1 MCKDS
6 AMTDRFGAE
15 HVSVDDRHEVA
26 VLALPHVVAFELG
39 LPHRFLGGAVDG
51 DGRPLYRVRTC
62 TVDGGPVR
70 TSAHYAVLPDHDA
83 AILRTAATI
92 VIPGIVGGPPVVEGR
107 LDPTVAAALAGR
119 RPDARLV
126 SICTGAY
133 VLAAAGVLDGR
144 PATTH
149 WMRTEPFRTFF
160 PEVRLDPDVLYVDDG
175 DVLTSAGNAAGIDL
189 LLHVVRRDHGAE
201 VANRVARRNVVAPWR
216 DGGQSQF
223 SQGTDEAA
231 GPVRADR
238 APVPAPGIGAAR
250 TFALANLGRA
260 APPAPPRRPGGDERA
275 HLHPPVP
282 RRDRAEPAHLAR
294 RAAGRAGPPA
304 AGDHGPAR
312 RAHRRRRRVRHRRL
326 PAPAPARGDRR
337 SAGRLPAD
345 VPGATRSDRCT
356 GWETGGR
363 DRCDHR
369 RADDPR
375 RPQARRRALRL
386 RALQGAPGAAGRP
399 GRSGCGVHGHQ
410 PPAEAGEVAGRAGT
424 RGARRAV
431 LAARRATRWCSATEG
446 PRRSG
451 TPPRSGWCASARCTS
466 PTASSRRSS
475 PSRRR
480 APRSSPT
487 R

>member
-15 HVSVDDRHEVA
+15 RVPGDDRHEVA

-39 LPHRFLGGAVDG
+39 LPHRCLGGAVDG

-107 LDPTVAAALAGR
+107 LDPSVAAALAGR

-149 WMRTEPFRTFF
+149 WMRTEPFCTFF

-223 SQGTDEAA
+223 SQGTDAA
-231 GPVRADR
+231 TGPVRADR
-238 APVPAPGIGAAR
+238 APVSPPGIGAAR
-250 TFALANLGRA
+250 TFALGHLGE
-260 APPAPPRRPGGDERA
+260 P
-275 HLHPPVP
+275 LHPPVP

-294 RAAGRAGPPA
+294 RAAGRPRPPT
-304 AGDHGPAR
+304 AGDHGAAR
-312 RAHRRRRRVRHRRL
+312 RAHRRRRRVRHLRL
-326 PAPAPARGDRR
+326 PPPAPAHGDRR

-345 VPGATRSDRCT
+345 VPGATSLT
-356 GWETGGR
+356 
-363 DRCDHR
+363 
-369 RADDPR
+369 AV
-375 RPQARRRALRL
+375 RL
-386 RALQGAPGAAGRP
+386 GD
-399 GRSGCGVHGHQ
+399 
-410 PPAEAGEVAGRAGT
+410 
-424 RGARRAV
+424 
-431 LAARRATRWCSATEG
+431 WG
-446 PRRSG
+446 P
-451 TPPRSGWCASARCTS
+451 
-466 PTASSRRSS
+466 
-475 PSRRR
+475 
-480 APRSSPT
+480 
-487 R
+487 